1 MLDYRKALCITLH
14 FRGILLEIL
23 KRTQSLIERRIEG
36 KQHEHLKF
44 SLTLSHLLPLFPHIL
59 SFALKYFSEIGPFF
73 HEGMQIEDY
82 TLALEIAYRFLT
94 FSPTTFRGLWNWGL
108 LCDGENLRSGKGK
121 AFFLK
126 ALSVVL
132 DCNNEEMDKL
142 FRNDGTTETEMCD
155 NSSLSTSQ
163 PFKEFALLSI
173 NVDKKLKRT
182 RTKENTIER
191 ASSVD
196 DLEIDIPGR
205 QVEIN
210 GRGLESARSP
220 RNTTA
225 DGEIV
230 FTENDLCEDHTIIA
244 NMLVPRISRSGSSSR
259 ELVAVPSMVKNIE
272 ALSLAYVSGKGVL
285 ISGPVGSGKTSSVEH
300 FASLTGRNNP
310 RHLFKV
316 QLGDQTDSKVRLY
329 FRGSTLDHKL
339 RVIVAILQH

>member
-1 MLDYRKALCITLH
+1 MLDCRKGLCITQH

-23 KRTQSLIERRIEG
+23 KRTQSLVERKIEG
-36 KQHEHLKF
+36 KQYEHLKF

-59 SFALKYFSEIGPFF
+59 SFVLKYFSEIGPFF
-73 HEGMQIEDY
+73 HEGMQIEEY
-82 TLALEIAYRFLT
+82 TLALETACRFLT
-94 FSPTTFRGLWNWGL
+94 FSPTTFRGLWNWGR
-108 LCDGENLRSGKGK
+108 LCDGENLRSGKNE

-142 FRNDGTTETEMCD
+142 FGHDGTTETEMCD

-173 NVDKKLKRT
+173 NVDKKLKQT
-182 RTKENTIER
+182 RTKENTIEC

-196 DLEIDIPGR
+196 DLEIDMPVG
-205 QVEIN
+205 IN
-210 GRGLESARSP
+210 ERGLESARSP

-230 FTENDLCEDHTIIA
+230 FTKNDLCEDHTIIA
-244 NMLVPRISRSGSSSR
+244 NMLVPRISRSGSSSQ

-329 FRGSTLDHKL
+329 FRGSTSDHKL
-339 RVIVAILQH
+339 RVIVTILQH

>member
-1 MLDYRKALCITLH
+1 MLDYRKGLCITQH

-23 KRTQSLIERRIEG
+23 KRTQSLVERRIEG

-82 TLALEIAYRFLT
+82 TLALETAYRFLT

-108 LCDGENLRSGKGK
+108 LCDGENLGSGKNK

-132 DCNNEEMDKL
+132 DCNNEEIVKL
-142 FRNDGTTETEMCD
+142 FGNDGTTETEMCD
-155 NSSLSTSQ
+155 DSSLSTSQ

-173 NVDKKLKRT
+173 NVDKKLEQT
-182 RTKENTIER
+182 RTKVNTIEC

-196 DLEIDIPGR
+196 DLESDKPGR

-210 GRGLESARSP
+210 ERGLESARSP
-220 RNTTA
+220 KNTTA

-230 FTENDLCEDHTIIA
+230 FTENDLCADHTIIA
-244 NMLVPRISRSGSSSR
+244 NMLVPRMSSRSSSSSQ

-285 ISGPVGSGKTSSVEH
+285 ISGPVGSGKTSLVEH
-300 FASLTGRNNP
+300 FASLTGRYNP

-316 QLGDQTDSKVRLY
+316 QLGDQTDSKVRQVQRFN
-329 FRGSTLDHKL
+329 FRP
-339 RVIVAILQH
+339 